1 MHDPARAPVAARLF
15 VVVVGLLSLLVAGCG
30 ASTTSPLPSPS
41 LVYLSFSPLPAQTT
55 PAPTSPS
62 PSATAVGNWPPGWD
76 AAFCAMFDN
85 AVNAQ
90 QVIVDVERAISA
102 KATKDAKGLARDLTD
117 LSTKATQQ
125 IDAMPDWAPGS
136 QALSD
141 IGGLMDYGTQ
151 AAAKY
156 TNYFQNGK
164 SATLKKARQLRRQ
177 NAAAVPATN
186 SDLAL
191 LAATGLV
198 CPKHALQ
205 LESP

>member
-1 MHDPARAPVAARLF
+1 MHNPAKAPAASRLF
-15 VVVVGLLSLLVAGCG
+15 AVLGLLGLLLAGCG
-30 ASTTSPLPSPS
+30 ATTSSPLPSPS
-41 LVYLSFSPLPAQTT
+41 LVYLSFSPLPAETA
-55 PAPTSPS
+55 PASTFAP
-62 PSATAVGNWPPGWD
+62 PSATLVNSWPPGWD

-90 QVIVDVERAISA
+90 QVIVDVERAITA
-102 KATKDAKGLARDLTD
+102 KATKDAKGLAGDLTT

-125 IDAMPDWAPGS
+125 IDAMPDWAPSS

-156 TNYFQNGK
+156 TKYFQNDN

-177 NAAAVPATN
+177 DAAAVPATN

-191 LAATGLV
+191 LAETGLV

>member
-1 MHDPARAPVAARLF
+1 MHDPARAPVASRLL
-15 VVVVGLLSLLVAGCG
+15 VVLGLLSLLVAGCG
-30 ASTTSPLPSPS
+30 ATTSSPLPSPS
-41 LVYLSFSPLPAQTT
+41 LVYLSFSPLPT
-55 PAPTSPS
+55 
-62 PSATAVGNWPPGWD
+62 ATAHASTSAPPSSALVNSWPPGWD

-102 KATKDAKGLARDLTD
+102 KATKDAKGLAGDLTT

-141 IGGLMDYGTQ
+141 IGGLMDYATQ
-151 AAAKY
+151 AAARY
-156 TNYFQNGK
+156 TQYFRNGNT
-164 SATLKKARQLRRQ
+164 ATLKKARQLRRQ

-191 LAATGLV
+191 LAETGLV